1 MSFVRV
7 QLIARHDTLYE
18 LPFCEIDRCLHFTDT
33 STRVGGEAGGVVVG
47 DNVLD
52 DDDLHGG
59 AQYPV
64 FLRNSAES
72 WGRTRIHPSV
82 EAFFGNFRHGVRRI
96 AN

>member
-59 AQYPV
+59 PVARLFAQ
-64 FLRNSAES
+64 LRRELGEDVDPSIH
-72 WGRTRIHPSV
+72 GGILRQLQTRHSK
-82 EAFFGNFRHGVRRI
+82 NC
-96 AN
+96 